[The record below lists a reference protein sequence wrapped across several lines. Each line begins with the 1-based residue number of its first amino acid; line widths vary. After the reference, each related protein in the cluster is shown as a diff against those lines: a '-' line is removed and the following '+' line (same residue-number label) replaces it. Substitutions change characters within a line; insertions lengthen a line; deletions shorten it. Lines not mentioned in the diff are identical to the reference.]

1 MQRKTYIDIPDVIDE
16 NDEAIEELC
25 NVLNEKKEQGLNI
38 CIRVSEDINLSD
50 KLEIYRRNFEYVT
63 NPITLIDKNI
73 IWFGQPLYAA
83 DFISEGE
90 ILDTEYFPCIRFI
103 GKHTTRLI
111 QAFLEI

>member
-1 MQRKTYIDIPDVIDE
+1 M
-16 NDEAIEELC
+16 
-25 NVLNEKKEQGLNI
+25 NI